1 MSLVLMP
8 SFDGE
13 YPFVSLFAR
22 AEHGRM
28 AGLVLPVFEQ
38 TPMPANRVLDAND
51 VIALDATEQRVQ
63 GAEPA
68 VVDDHSEVS
77 ASRPW

>member
-1 MSLVLMP
+1 
-8 SFDGE
+8 
-13 YPFVSLFAR
+13 
-22 AEHGRM
+22 M